1 MAKMKRT
8 RRGLGGA
15 ELSETLG
22 SLLRSTIEQAGV
34 VRDVLERGART
45 GRARI
50 DEARAERRRS
60 TALAELGEIV
70 LELVRS
76 GEVELSELPEIG
88 DVVAELDRIDAD
100 GEGDGESLR
109 DRAPASRAQ
118 WQRSRDDQAEWHT
131 ERSRSVT
138 APARPPMERR
148 TEARAPVPAAGR
160 ERVWRPDASTPIMAP
175 TNRDRSPRVTQPES
189 LAARV
194 RREADGT
201 ISALRHAGHEP
212 ATDAAHEERQLSY
225 GNAPRGGI
233 SFDDDLQDY
242 MHPDDVPGG
251 NANDKE

>member
-1 MAKMKRT
+1 MLGIAMAKMKRT

-76 GEVELSELPEIG
+76 GEVELAELPEIG

-100 GEGDGESLR
+100 GDVDSEPS
-109 DRAPASRAQ
+109 SRAQ
-118 WQRSRDDQAEWHT
+118 WQRSRDDQAQWHAD
-131 ERSRSVT
+131 RSRPAT
-138 APARPPMERR
+138 APARPPVERR
-148 TEARAPVPAAGR
+148 TEARAPAGR
-160 ERVWRPDASTPIMAP
+160 DRVWRPDPSTPIMAP
-175 TNRDRSPRVTQPES
+175 ANRDRPPHVTQPES

-201 ISALRHAGHEP
+201 IAALRNAGHEP
-212 ATDAAHEERQLSY
+212 SVDAAREERQLSY

-251 NANDKE
+251 NVNDKE